1 LNPVNRRPFILT
13 GLLVLVLSSCGS
25 STGEKNSEVIL
36 ATTTSTYDSG
46 LLDVLIPVF
55 EDSTDYSVKP
65 IAVGTGRALAMAE
78 RGEADVLLVHGP
90 SAEEKLLEAGAV
102 VSRTLVMHNFF
113 VLVGPSS
120 DPAGLRGVQSAA
132 TAMSRIADHDSLF
145 ISRGDDSGTHK
156 MELGLWTVA
165 GINPSASW
173 YQEAGQGM
181 GATLGIASEKSAYT
195 LTDMGTFLA
204 LKDNLHLKALV
215 DRDPSLLNIYSVLPV
230 NGDRFPEVNSEGAGA
245 FAEFLVSAQAQDLIR
260 VFGVEKF
267 GKPLFIPDA
276 GKTEGELGR

>member
-1 LNPVNRRPFILT
+1 MNPVNWRPLILT
-13 GLLVLVLSSCGS
+13 GLLVLVLASCGT
-25 STGEKNSEVIL
+25 STGEKTSEVIL

-55 EDSTDYSVKP
+55 EDSTGYSVKP

-78 RGEADVLLVHGP
+78 RGEADALLVHAP
-90 SAEEKLLEAGAV
+90 SSEKELMEAGAV

-113 VLVGPSS
+113 ALVGPSS
-120 DPAGLRGVQSAA
+120 DPAGLRSVQSAA
-132 TAMSRIADHDSLF
+132 TAMGRIAELDSLF

-156 MELGLWTVA
+156 MELGLWAIA
-165 GINPSASW
+165 GITPSGSW

-204 LKDNLHLKALV
+204 LKDNLHLEALV

-230 NGDRFPEVNSEGAGA
+230 NGDRFPEINNEGAGA

-267 GKPLFIPDA
+267 GQPLFIPDA
-276 GKTEGELGR
+276 GKTERELGR